1 MQNTAQTA
9 VRNGMVENQRYDA
22 MLRAPVPTPP
32 RESAKTAAGEATTTL
47 PAEPMHRDKL
57 TLADVMGH
65 SVVQPFRH
73 ATSLGKPTRSPSY
86 LPSSV
91 FSRTLVDLL
100 TPGSTEPTL
109 ADIEA
114 GVRALENSPKLQ
126 QSLSSI
132 IKATKGEV
140 DSFISSTQVW
150 FDRQMDPVIGSYKRW
165 AKRWVLVLAVALVCI
180 GNIDSIAI
188 ARALYAGGAIRA
200 TVIQQVTDLNF
211 CSTPGDQTK
220 CAEEAASFLT
230 QSVIPLGWSAHNP
243 QDGLWGWPL
252 KVLGLLISVG
262 AAGWAHPSGI
272 TCWIGSDPCVIPDV
286 HQNLVPDRGTRG
298 GVRTSERGA
307 HLDSASMT
315 FYLAQGKG
323 LPCCRHPVISVQ

>member
-1 MQNTAQTA
+1 
-9 VRNGMVENQRYDA
+9 
-22 MLRAPVPTPP
+22 
-32 RESAKTAAGEATTTL
+32 
-47 PAEPMHRDKL
+47 MHRDKL

-140 DSFISSTQVW
+140 DSSISSTQVW
-150 FDRQMDPVIGSYKRW
+150 FDRQMDRVIGSYKRW

-188 ARALYAGGAIRA
+188 ARALYAGRC
-200 TVIQQVTDLNF
+200 NS
-211 CSTPGDQTK
+211 C
-220 CAEEAASFLT
+220 
-230 QSVIPLGWSAHNP
+230 H
-243 QDGLWGWPL
+243 
-252 KVLGLLISVG
+252 
-262 AAGWAHPSGI
+262 
-272 TCWIGSDPCVIPDV
+272 
-286 HQNLVPDRGTRG
+286 
-298 GVRTSERGA
+298 
-307 HLDSASMT
+307 
-315 FYLAQGKG
+315 
-323 LPCCRHPVISVQ
+323 RHTTGH